1 MNVLFLGEEGSD
13 AHRATSRSSVRNKVF
28 LGEKQIF
35 RLNHVLSLLKGGSK
49 RKGQKEKSR

>member
-35 RLNHVLSLLKGGSK
+35 RLNHV
-49 RKGQKEKSR
+49 